1 MSRNSRT
8 VQVRNKYSRTEG
20 LLCFCA
26 AKGDSASLPG
36 TEDLC
41 RWCSFLGCY
50 SSCIC
55 IPSLAKIY
63 WILEE
68 YTFRLRF
75 CLSSVYLESVWITL
89 FINQIT
95 FSEKNAVASTRG
107 PCCWNICTIGRRLS
121 AGKSVE
127 KIHLMRQGYLRI
139 GDNYPNTSLFVSCWW
154 MISNRHKIHKSTS
167 ITMNEILIIPAWYL
181 HLFTSEL
188 LGNSSPIRNP
198 RWQENIG
205 DHSQGGQAR
214 RDPFAEGCTMGDVIA
229 DKYPLMLRSTIVFGC
244 FWISTLL
251 L

>member
-1 MSRNSRT
+1 MFYWDMILVLRFLLIFICVVVWFHSGSLIFARNWPLGIWIPDWPMSSDKKKSGVHEIALIDFLYHSMSRNSRT

-20 LLCFCA
+20 LLCSCA

-36 TEDLC
+36 TEDFC
-41 RWCSFLGCY
+41 GWCSFLGCY

-68 YTFRLRF
+68 HTFRLRF
-75 CLSSVYLESVWITL
+75 CLSSVYLESVWISL

-95 FSEKNAVASTRG
+95 FSEKNAVASIRG

-139 GDNYPNTSLFVSCWW
+139 GDNYPNTSLFIYFMLV
-154 MISNRHKIHKSTS
+154 ND
-167 ITMNEILIIPAWYL
+167 
-181 HLFTSEL
+181 FQ
-188 LGNSSPIRNP
+188 SP
-198 RWQENIG
+198 
-205 DHSQGGQAR
+205 
-214 RDPFAEGCTMGDVIA
+214 
-229 DKYPLMLRSTIVFGC
+229 
-244 FWISTLL
+244 
-251 L
+251 